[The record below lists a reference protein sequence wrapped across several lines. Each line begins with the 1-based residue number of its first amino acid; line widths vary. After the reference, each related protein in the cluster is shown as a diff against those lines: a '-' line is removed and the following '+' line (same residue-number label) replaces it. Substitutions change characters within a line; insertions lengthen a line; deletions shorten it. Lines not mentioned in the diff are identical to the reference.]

1 VSGFG
6 LASTAINGTPVSD
19 FIVRADRFAISSP
32 SGPSIAPKT
41 PFIVTTTASVING
54 VNVPAGV
61 YIDTATIQNGSIANA
76 KIGNL
81 AVDNA
86 KIANGAISSAK
97 IGDAEIGSAKIQ
109 DGAIVNAKIGFA
121 AVGSANILDA
131 SIVSAKIG
139 TAAVNTLKIA
149 GNAVTQTLIFTA
161 PDIFVSNTISSSG
174 GGTEYTYVFVG
185 YGNGDYEVYVDPDYG
200 YETYYFVGSGLGSYI
215 LTTTTSASTVSGGY
229 QVVETPVITVGD
241 AVSGALIIVFYATID
256 AASAKDAG
264 QFIILQVS
272 IDGGA
277 YQSVVQTKVGARTNS
292 GADTYFVMPVAVPWS
307 VTSAQTVRVRVYT
320 GNRHITTNGATNAS
334 YMRNINLSLLG
345 AKR

>member
-1 VSGFG
+1 MSGFG
-6 LASTAINGTPVSD
+6 LASSAINGTPVSD

-32 SGPSIAPKT
+32 AGPSIAPKT
-41 PFIVTTTASVING
+41 PFIVTTTDSVING
-54 VNVPAGV
+54 VSVPAGV

-109 DGAIVNAKIGFA
+109 DGSIVNAKIAFA
-121 AVGSANILDA
+121 AVGSANIIDA

-139 TAAVNTLKIA
+139 NAAVNTLKIA

-161 PDIFVSNTISSSG
+161 PDLLVSNTISNSG
-174 GGTEYTYVFVG
+174 GGTVCDYEFVGSGNGSYEAYFDGYEGYYYVFVG
-185 YGNGDYEVYVDPDYG
+185 SGNGSYEYVCS
-200 YETYYFVGSGLGSYI
+200 TV
-215 LTTTTSASTVSGGY
+215 ASSVSGGY
-229 QVVETPVITVGD
+229 QIIETPTITVGD

-256 AASAKDAG
+256 AAAAKDAG
-264 QFIILQVS
+264 QFVILQVS
-272 IDGGA
+272 VDGGP
-277 YQSVVQTKVGARTNS
+277 YQSVVQTKLGARTNS
-292 GADTYFVMPVAVPWS
+292 GADTYFVMPISIPWS